1 MKILHVPHG
10 YRPARGGA
18 EDLSVGLSEG
28 LAARGHDV
36 RVVVTDLTT
45 PEGLYRFGVAPS
57 GATDETINGVDI
69 RRVSPGVAYRIGSVI
84 YRRDPYSI
92 RPIATR
98 LRRSVRDRLTA
109 AIRSEIDAHRP
120 DIVLTLPH
128 LFENV
133 RTVFEIHGDD
143 PFPLVWMPL
152 LHEEDPNWPFDEIRE
167 LLPSADALVAVTTHE
182 AARFVD
188 GYGADPDR
196 VHVIPPGV
204 AVPDDPPDAVDGPP
218 TVLYLG
224 RIAISKGIDRLARA
238 MGAVWRAVP
247 ETRFVIAGATTPE
260 TAEIR
265 AMVADSTTGPET
277 GEVEFLPDL
286 SESEKQRLLRSASVL
301 VLPSTMESFGI
312 VLLEAWASATPVI
325 ALDTPVMREV
335 VTSGIDGVL
344 VDPGD
349 DEEMAGEIS
358 GLLTDP
364 ERARAMGL
372 SGFRNVADR
381 YSWDA
386 AAEQLEAIY
395 ESIVETGR
403 R

>member
-18 EDLSVGLSEG
+18 EDLCLGLSES
-28 LAARGHDV
+28 LAARGHSV
-36 RVVVTDLTT
+36 RVIVTDLAT

-57 GATDETINGVDI
+57 GAGDETTNGVDI
-69 RRVSPGVAYRIGSVI
+69 RRVNPGVAYRTGNVI

-109 AIRSEIDAHRP
+109 AIRFEIDTYRP
-120 DIVLTLPH
+120 DVVLTLPH
-128 LFENV
+128 LFESV
-133 RTVFEIHGDD
+133 RAVFEIHDAD

-167 LLPSADALVAVTTHE
+167 LLPSADALIAVTNHE
-182 AARFVD
+182 AARLID
-188 GYGADPDR
+188 GYGADPER
-196 VHVIPPGV
+196 VHVISPGV
-204 AVPDDPPDAVDGPP
+204 AVPDDPPDTVDGPP
-218 TVLYLG
+218 TVLFLG
-224 RIAISKGIDRLARA
+224 RLAASKGIYRLAEA
-238 MGAVWRAVP
+238 MEAVWRAVP
-247 ETRFVIAGATTPE
+247 EARLVIAGATTPE
-260 TAEIR
+260 TARIR
-265 AMVADSTTGPET
+265 AMLADTTAGS
-277 GEVEFLPDL
+277 GSGIVEILPDL
-286 SESEKQRLLRSASVL
+286 TESEKQGLLRSASVL

-325 ALDTPVMREV
+325 ALDTPVMREI

-344 VDPGD
+344 VDPSD
-349 DEEMAGEIS
+349 DEELAGEIS

-364 ERARAMGL
+364 GHARAMGL